1 MFWWRRSL
9 NFELCIADSENSRL
23 RPRKKILRRPE
34 CLLRRSQNCSTI
46 WSGHQ
51 PWSDLFIILPI
62 HYFSFPWA
70 SHILPE
76 YGWLLQ
82 QKKQTRNVV
91 SILDNWSSVLFSGLG
106 LCRSL
111 HAETL
116 KTRKMSKKQTTKYR
130 SIDEVMRLSYRSRTR
145 VQKAAQVARR
155 MGRSLVEFRA
165 LTHSRQLRRLT
176 RKGNLKVKHPQGLK
190 NCAGCTR
197 KDHFK
202 FPFVSVSKWLQE

>member
-1 MFWWRRSL
+1 MLIQRIVGCDRGRKYCGDRSVSWGARRTVQPFDPGTSL
-9 NFELCIADSENSRL
+9 DQIF
-23 RPRKKILRRPE
+23 
-34 CLLRRSQNCSTI
+34 LLFFR
-46 WSGHQ
+46 
-51 PWSDLFIILPI
+51 FIIFHSLGQVI
-62 HYFSFPWA
+62 YFQNMVDSCNR
-70 SHILPE
+70 
-76 YGWLLQ
+76 
-82 QKKQTRNVV
+82 KKQTRNVV